1 MRIGL
6 VTKWFASGQAVVS
19 RQIRSALDELGHQTF
34 VFAKPGKGPRANQER
49 IADTIWDQPAV
60 TQASGPDPRSDEYL
74 AWASANN
81 LDAVLTDQ
89 NDQFEEIGALRER
102 GVRTIG
108 RFVWESFAPEYAEPA
123 KTAYDVIYSF
133 TRAEQQRYR
142 GFGIESPLLTWGVH
156 PELLAY
162 ADQGTRDRADDDLVR
177 FVVPGSFMGKR
188 KPFPEIVEAFVRTDD
203 PRLRLLIRGQVD
215 RKAGKLE
222 KAAGGDERVVIELE
236 DRPTDEHL
244 RQFAACDVCLS
255 PSRWE
260 GLGLPLYEAIAF
272 GMPAITN
279 DSPPMNEVVI
289 DGVNG
294 ICVDSVRWGEAG
306 SGIPAFDPDFEQ
318 LTAAIERLAD
328 EDERARLSRGAIE
341 LREGERSWARTVE
354 GLKGLLDDGN
364 APDPAAPG
372 REAEEAG
379 GTSGIP
385 REAGGT
391 SGI

>member
-19 RQIRSALDELGHQTF
+19 RQIRSALDELGHETF
-34 VFAKPGKGPRANQER
+34 VLAKPGKGPRASRER
-49 IADTIWDQPAV
+49 VADPVWDQPGV
-60 TQASGPDPRSDEYL
+60 TEGSASDIPEAEYL
-74 AWASANN
+74 AWAGGNS
-81 LDAVLTDQ
+81 LDAVLCDQ
-89 NDQFEEIGALRER
+89 NDQFAAIAALRDR

-108 RFVWESFAPEYAEPA
+108 RFVWESFAPSDAEPA
-123 KTAYDVIYSF
+123 KRAFDVIYSL
-133 TRAEQQRYR
+133 TRAERERYR
-142 GFGIESPLLTWGVH
+142 SLGIDSPLLRWGCH
-156 PELLAY
+156 PELRAV
-162 ADQGTRDRADDDLVR
+162 ADRVRGGTSRPAFTSEPEDRDGLVY
-177 FVVPGSFMGKR
+177 FYVPGSFMGKR
-188 KPFPEIVEAFVRTDD
+188 KPFPEIVEAFTRTAD

-215 RKAGKLE
+215 RKANKLE
-222 KAAGGDERVVIELE
+222 RAAGGDERVVIELE

-244 RQFAACDVCLS
+244 RQFASCDVCLS

-306 SGIPAFDPDFEQ
+306 SGIAAFDPDFDQ

-328 EDERARLSRGAIE
+328 DGERERLAAGAREQRQ
-341 LREGERSWARTVE
+341 GERSWGHTVD
-354 GLKGLLDDGN
+354 GLASLLD
-364 APDPAAPG
+364 
-372 REAEEAG
+372 RV
-379 GTSGIP
+379 S
-385 REAGGT
+385 
-391 SGI
+391 